1 MGISSTSSA
10 VDLRTFLGAA
20 AAGVTRKADVVIVG
34 AGLAG
39 LTAARLLR
47 AAGHSVIV
55 LEARDRVGGR
65 TLSEPI
71 SSSAVTDLGAGYVGP
86 TQDRIMALAKEVG
99 VKTFP
104 VYNLGSNVLIV
115 SGERSLYPAVPGLP
129 EKPDIAA
136 GIVKAL
142 GLDVEAKKVPVS
154 APWSAPNA
162 AALDRQT
169 LGDWVNKNIPQTVA
183 RRVFQATINSIWGVD
198 ADQLSMLYVLFY
210 IASSGDKKHA
220 GSFGRLISV
229 QDGAQQDRFVGGSQL
244 ISERIADQ
252 LGWSKKGAAGP
263 DVRVIGSV
271 PVRKII
277 QRSSG
282 VTVVAD
288 GITVGA
294 KRVIVTTPPALA
306 AKISYS
312 PKLPAGKS
320 SLLKG
325 MTPGNLTK
333 AEAVYETPFWREDGL
348 SGQSVSDL
356 DIASVTFDI
365 SPPDGSLGVL
375 LGFIGG
381 SAEKSWQKLNA
392 ADRKST
398 VLKSF
403 AAYFGS
409 QALTPAKYLEGEW
422 DDDQEWSGG
431 CPVSHTRP
439 GVLSKYGKY
448 LRTAHGRVHFAGT
461 ETSDYWFGYMDGA
474 VRSGERVATEVAKA
488 LRSS

>member
-39 LTAARLLR
+39 LTAARLLH
-47 AAGHSVIV
+47 AAGRSVIV

-65 TLSEPI
+65 TLNEPI

-142 GLDVEAKKVPVS
+142 GLDVEAEKVPVS

-244 ISERIADQ
+244 ISERIADE

-263 DVRVIGSV
+263 AVRVIGSA

-288 GITVGA
+288 GITVEG
-294 KRVIVTTPPALA
+294 KQVIVTTPPALA

-348 SGQSVSDL
+348 SG
-356 DIASVTFDI
+356 
-365 SPPDGSLGVL
+365 
-375 LGFIGG
+375 
-381 SAEKSWQKLNA
+381 
-392 ADRKST
+392 
-398 VLKSF
+398 
-403 AAYFGS
+403 
-409 QALTPAKYLEGEW
+409 
-422 DDDQEWSGG
+422 
-431 CPVSHTRP
+431 
-439 GVLSKYGKY
+439 
-448 LRTAHGRVHFAGT
+448 
-461 ETSDYWFGYMDGA
+461 
-474 VRSGERVATEVAKA
+474 
-488 LRSS
+488 